1 MRYVIK
7 SCFRLSSIAAVHL
20 RKSWTSL
27 APMTPRIKPGSH
39 RELIFQEVHNQ
50 CRKNSISGC
59 GMLAENHMPGLLSA
73 KHISVC
79 HTLSNI
85 CHTDFI
91 ASCKRQFSHLSVNI
105 FLQRSFHLCYNTSQG
120 NVRSCMRD
128 LRRVLCWLRRESR
141 LFRNILT
148 YKSSLFLFRQLN

>member
-1 MRYVIK
+1 MSYVIK

-50 CRKNSISGC
+50 FRKNSISGC

-91 ASCKRQFSHLSVNI
+91 ASCKWQFSISPSIYFSSATSTSVIIPAKVTSDLVCMICGEYFVGFAAKAVCSEI
-105 FLQRSFHLCYNTSQG
+105 F
-120 NVRSCMRD
+120 
-128 LRRVLCWLRRESR
+128 
-141 LFRNILT
+141 
-148 YKSSLFLFRQLN
+148 